1 MMPFNYEGV
10 VELVFFILVI
20 SSSIILIDYRS
31 KVFVFKFFWFP
42 LVAYVVANIIII
54 RLLSSY
60 VSSKAKKWELGYI
73 FKASNKIIRF
83 LSKKKEVIAIM
94 KGVRYDQPHSYVC
107 KCDKKVPKEERTIF
121 KVRFLT
127 ADEQAEIR
135 DEMYKISGI
144 GAGRQER
151 LLTGS
156 SSLMALKKGL
166 LGWENFK
173 YEDTGE
179 PIEFS
184 VDNFSCIAPAERD
197 EIANYI
203 RGIEETEL

>member
-1 MMPFNYEGV
+1 
-10 VELVFFILVI
+10 
-20 SSSIILIDYRS
+20 
-31 KVFVFKFFWFP
+31 
-42 LVAYVVANIIII
+42 
-54 RLLSSY
+54 
-60 VSSKAKKWELGYI
+60 
-73 FKASNKIIRF
+73 
-83 LSKKKEVIAIM
+83 M

-107 KCDKKVPKEERTIF
+107 KCDKKVPKEERTTF

-197 EIANYI
+197 EMANYI